1 MTGDQLLAVRG
12 LWVAYPQGDWVLK
25 DIHLDLGPGERLG
38 VVGESG
44 SGKSTLGRALVGLLP
59 PGSRVQGHIRIGG
72 VEVTTLSAQ
81 QLRRL
86 RGEMVGFVFQ
96 DPLTRLN
103 PLMTVGEHLQETLQA
118 HRSLSA
124 QEAKAIGLAML
135 EAVQLP
141 RRCWGQYPHQL
152 SGGMR
157 QRVGM
162 ALALLLKPRLVIADE
177 PTTALDGTVA
187 REILDLLVRLAPG
200 LLLIS
205 HDLHWVSRYC
215 QRVVV
220 LHQGHVVEQ
229 GLVAQVLACPQHPY
243 TQALREAALT
253 RTWPLP
259 PLPEQPPCIT
269 LRRIVHDYP
278 LPPRHLGQVLGWS
291 PPPRLRVLD
300 GIDLQVRPGET
311 LGLVGASGSGKS
323 TCARIL
329 LRLIRP
335 TQGQVYWQ
343 DQEVT
348 ALRPRQ
354 LRPYRRH
361 LQLIFQ
367 DPRACLNPLLTVE
380 QILQEPLRIHRLA
393 QGRQAQAWIARVL
406 EQVGLSPALLSRY
419 PRQLSGGQQQR
430 VAIAR
435 ALLVQPQV
443 LVCDEAV
450 SMLDA
455 QVQVQILEL
464 LARLRQEL
472 GLTLVW
478 ITHDLRVARH
488 FCHTVAV
495 LHQGQMVEYGPAAD
509 VLTQP
514 QHPYTQTLLHASG
527 L

>member
-1 MTGDQLLAVRG
+1 
-12 LWVAYPQGDWVLK
+12 
-25 DIHLDLGPGERLG
+25 
-38 VVGESG
+38 
-44 SGKSTLGRALVGLLP
+44 
-59 PGSRVQGHIRIGG
+59 
-72 VEVTTLSAQ
+72 
-81 QLRRL
+81 
-86 RGEMVGFVFQ
+86 
-96 DPLTRLN
+96 
-103 PLMTVGEHLQETLQA
+103 
-118 HRSLSA
+118 
-124 QEAKAIGLAML
+124 
-135 EAVQLP
+135 
-141 RRCWGQYPHQL
+141 
-152 SGGMR
+152 
-157 QRVGM
+157 
-162 ALALLLKPRLVIADE
+162 
-177 PTTALDGTVA
+177 
-187 REILDLLVRLAPG
+187 
-200 LLLIS
+200 
-205 HDLHWVSRYC
+205 
-215 QRVVV
+215 
-220 LHQGHVVEQ
+220 
-229 GLVAQVLACPQHPY
+229 
-243 TQALREAALT
+243 
-253 RTWPLP
+253 
-259 PLPEQPPCIT
+259 
-269 LRRIVHDYP
+269 
-278 LPPRHLGQVLGWS
+278 
-291 PPPRLRVLD
+291 
-300 GIDLQVRPGET
+300 DLQVRPGET